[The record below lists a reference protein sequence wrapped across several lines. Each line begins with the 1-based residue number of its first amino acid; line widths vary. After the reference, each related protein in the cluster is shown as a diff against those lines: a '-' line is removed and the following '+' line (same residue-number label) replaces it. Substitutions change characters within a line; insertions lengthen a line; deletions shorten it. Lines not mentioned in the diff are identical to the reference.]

1 MAAFHGKQGQVTFA
15 GGAVS
20 NVLSW
25 SIDATADV
33 AESAVMNYAAVT
45 AATHWKEYLAGFLDW
60 TATVECDL
68 DDGGLDPDLAT
79 DFWDENGVEVI
90 LYQGTNAMGARK
102 YTGNGVIT
110 GISPSVDLNDI
121 IKVTY
126 TVQGSG
132 ALVEAAVP
140 V

>member
-20 NVLSW
+20 NVISW
-25 SIDATADV
+25 SVDMTADV
-33 AESAVMNYAAVT
+33 AVSAVMGYTAVAAT
-45 AATHWKEYLAGFLDW
+45 THWKEYLTGFRDW
-60 TATVECDL
+60 TATIECDF
-68 DDGGLDPDLAT
+68 DNGGFDPDLAT
-79 DFWDENGVEVI
+79 DFWDEDGVEVI
-90 LYQGTNAMGARK
+90 FYAGTNAISAQK

-121 IKVTY
+121 IKITY

-132 ALVEAAVP
+132 ALVEASVP
-140 V
+140 A